1 MRPITDRA
9 EIAIDFP
16 EKAYMG
22 CFGHTAV
29 FDARAQPDGVEIKL
43 AHAGGP
49 KRTAD
54 LHLHWYL
61 FADLLDEIAASLE
74 GRANLVDESH
84 RAVLAE
90 AVQRLARALA
100 TAPAEPT
107 QSNGAARG

>member
-22 CFGHTAV
+22 SFGHMAV

-43 AHAGGP
+43 AHAGLP

-61 FADLLDEIAASLE
+61 FTDIIDEIAASLE
-74 GRANLVDESH
+74 GRADLVDAAH

-90 AVQRLARALA
+90 AAQRLVRALG
-100 TAPAEPT
+100 APLAKPA
-107 QSNGAARG
+107 NGAAHG